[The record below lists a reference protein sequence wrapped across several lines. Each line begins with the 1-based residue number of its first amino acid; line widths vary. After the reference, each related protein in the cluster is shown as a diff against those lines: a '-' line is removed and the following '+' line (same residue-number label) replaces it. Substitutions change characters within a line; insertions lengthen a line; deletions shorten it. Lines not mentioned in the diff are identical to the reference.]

1 MKKYFYMV
9 LIQVSFGAIVI
20 EPESQIQNS
29 IYYDSLDEDSYY
41 KIGDTNTSF
50 RQDSFEPRK
59 SYKHLFRT
67 HEWPSDFII
76 QILHSHKN
84 VVKNEMESNKII
96 ENYLSR
102 QFK

>member
-1 MKKYFYMV
+1 MV

-76 QILHSHKN
+76 QILHFHEN
-84 VVKNEMESNKII
+84 VVKNEMESKKII
-96 ENYLSR
+96 KNYLSR

>member
-20 EPESQIQNS
+20 EPENQIQNT

-67 HEWPSDFII
+67 HEWPSDYVI
-76 QILHSHKN
+76 QNLHLHKN
-84 VVKNEMESNKII
+84 IVLNKIENNEKI
-96 ENYLSR
+96 ENYMLR

>member
-20 EPESQIQNS
+20 EPENQIQNS

-59 SYKHLFRT
+59 SYKHFFRI
-67 HEWPSDFII
+67 HEWQSDFIV
-76 QILHSHKN
+76 QILHFHKN
-84 VVKNEMESNKII
+84 VVKNEMESKKII
-96 ENYLSR
+96 KNYLSR

>member
-41 KIGDTNTSF
+41 KIGDANTSF
-50 RQDSFEPRK
+50 RQDSFDSTQLYIHFSRI
-59 SYKHLFRT
+59 

-76 QILHSHKN
+76 QILHFHKN
-84 VVKNEMESNKII
+84 FVKNEMESKKII
-96 ENYLSR
+96 KNYLSR

>member
-1 MKKYFYMV
+1 MV

-59 SYKHLFRT
+59 SYNHLFRT
-67 HEWPSDFII
+67 HEWPIDFII

-84 VVKNEMESNKII
+84 VVKNEMESKKII
-96 ENYLSR
+96 KNYLSR

>member
-9 LIQVSFGAIVI
+9 LIQVSFGAIII

-67 HEWPSDFII
+67 HEWPSDYVI
-76 QILHSHKN
+76 QILHLHKN
-84 VVKNEMESNKII
+84 IVLNKIENNEKI
-96 ENYLSR
+96 ENYMLR

>member
-20 EPESQIQNS
+20 EPENQIQNT

-50 RQDSFEPRK
+50 RQDSFEPRQ
-59 SYKHLFRT
+59 SYKHFSRI
-67 HEWPSDFII
+67 HEWPSDYVI
-76 QILHSHKN
+76 QILHLHKN
-84 VVKNEMESNKII
+84 IVLNKIENNEKI
-96 ENYLSR
+96 ENYMSR